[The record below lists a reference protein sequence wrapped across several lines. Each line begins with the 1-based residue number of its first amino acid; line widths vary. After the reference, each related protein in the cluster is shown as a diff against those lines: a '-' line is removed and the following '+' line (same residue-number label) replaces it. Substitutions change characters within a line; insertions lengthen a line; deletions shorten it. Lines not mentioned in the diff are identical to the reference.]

1 MDIRGRKMKK
11 PPACAQCRRRKV
23 GCDRVRPVCGNCARA
38 GKGDCFYPDVPGQYI
53 QNNGGSH
60 YHRMAVAVP
69 KKSALLIKLEN
80 TTQDFSYLT
89 WMVMNCR
96 KRQSSISLGQVLSHI
111 IKKSLVVVL

>member
-53 QNNGGSH
+53 QNNGGSPLPEWQWPSRRNQH
-60 YHRMAVAVP
+60 
-69 KKSALLIKLEN
+69 
-80 TTQDFSYLT
+80 
-89 WMVMNCR
+89 C
-96 KRQSSISLGQVLSHI
+96 
-111 IKKSLVVVL
+111 

>member
-1 MDIRGRKMKK
+1 MRSVGGVKLAVIEF
-11 PPACAQCRRRKV
+11 AQFV
-23 GCDRVRPVCGNCARA
+23 GTVRVPVKAIVSTLMSRDSISRIMA
-38 GKGDCFYPDVPGQYI
+38 VA
-53 QNNGGSH
+53 H